1 MADLQRALIGTWKV
15 LTYDMTISSEKGTST
30 IQPAGKNPLGY
41 VTFTQDGYMSVH
53 MTSSEAIVPHKSD
66 MWYQATDEEVVR
78 AARAMLTYCGPF
90 KVTEEAGEYLISTAV
105 DVSLD
110 PNWIGGDQVRKV
122 AIEEQDGRPLLILR
136 PVQTFTFENGDTAEV
151 IVSWEKILP
160 KEIK

>member
-15 LTYDMTISSEKGTST
+15 LTYDMIISSEKGTST
-30 IQPAGKNPLGY
+30 IQPAGKNPLGF

-90 KVTEEAGEYLISTAV
+90 EVTEEAGDYLLSTAV

-110 PNWIGGDQVRKV
+110 PNWIGGHQVRKA
-122 AIEEQDGRPLLILR
+122 AIKEQDGRPLLVLR
-136 PVQTFTFENGDTAEV
+136 PVQTFTLENGDTAEV

-160 KEIK
+160 KEDK